1 MTTDRKTAR
10 TMNQHLNTEKV
21 TILSDLKRL
30 GFSDYEARIYL
41 ALLAKSPATA
51 YEISNSS
58 GVPRPNTYSV
68 LKALAARNAVLP
80 VSTNPIKYTAQPPDR
95 LFKSI
100 AMKTSELCEN
110 LVERLE
116 EINVDSGERY
126 VWDLSGESEVHGKIA
141 EMIAGA
147 TEAMWF
153 KAEASIL
160 RQHMDALRA
169 ATKRGVRLL
178 IILYGDNP
186 DEFRLNDHCEVYE
199 HEGTGFPM
207 GFADNHFTITVD
219 HVEMLTANLGPSV
232 TATHTQNHSIVKMA
246 ISLLR
251 HDYYMAEI
259 FRALRPE
266 IDDVFGPHLRA
277 LRRSSYSDEQFA
289 QFEERQQAYATTKRN
304 HDA

>member
-1 MTTDRKTAR
+1 
-10 TMNQHLNTEKV
+10 MNKHLSTETV
-21 TILSDLKRL
+21 TIVSDLKRL

-68 LKALAARNAVLP
+68 LKALAGRNAVLP
-80 VSTNPIKYTAQPPDR
+80 VSTNPIKYAPQPPEK
-95 LFKSI
+95 LFSSI
-100 AMKTSELCEN
+100 ATKTSELCETMAGK
-110 LVERLE
+110 LE
-116 EINVDSGERY
+116 VMSVDSGEHY
-126 VWDLSGESEVHGKIA
+126 VWDISGEAEVHSKIA
-141 EMIAGA
+141 EMIDGA
-147 TEAMWF
+147 RAAMWF

-160 RQHMDALRA
+160 RQHMDSLRA

-178 IILYGDNP
+178 IILYGDEP
-186 DEFRLNDHCEVYE
+186 DEFRFNEQCEVYE

-219 HVEMLTANLGPSV
+219 HEEMLTANLGPSV
-232 TATHTQNHSIVKMA
+232 TATHTQNQAIVKMA

-251 HDYYMAEI
+251 HDYYMAEM

-266 IDDVFGPHLRA
+266 IDAVFGPNLRD

-289 QFEERQQAYATTKRN
+289 QFEERQQEYASARRRR
-304 HDA
+304 DD

>member
-1 MTTDRKTAR
+1 
-10 TMNQHLNTEKV
+10 MNQHLDTETV
-21 TILSDLKRL
+21 TIVSDLKSL

-68 LKALAARNAVLP
+68 LKALAGRNAVLP
-80 VSTNPIKYTAQPPDR
+80 VSTNPIKYAPQPPER

-100 AMKTSELCEN
+100 ATKTSELCEA
-110 LVERLE
+110 VAERLE
-116 EINVDSGERY
+116 VVSVDSGEHY
-126 VWDLSGESEVHGKIA
+126 VWDLSGEADVHGKIA
-141 EMIAGA
+141 EMIDGA

-160 RQHMDALRA
+160 RQHLGSLRA
-169 ATKRGVRLL
+169 ATGRGVRLL

-186 DEFRLNDHCEVYE
+186 DEFRFHEHCEVYE

-207 GFADNHFTITVD
+207 GFADNHFTLTVD
-219 HVEMLTANLGPSV
+219 HVEMLTANLGQSV
-232 TATHTQNHSIVKMA
+232 TATYTQNHAIVKMA

-259 FRALRPE
+259 FLALRPD
-266 IDDVFGPHLRA
+266 IDEVFGPNLRD
-277 LRRSSYSDEQFA
+277 LRRNSYSDEQFT
-289 QFEERQQAYATTKRN
+289 QFEERQEEYAMAKQAL
-304 HDA
+304 DE